1 MHLLHLDQWMARR
14 KYLTL
19 TIYISLSSLGF
30 LLRTKLNG
38 AGREKV
44 QKRRNLE
51 IIEDYI
57 SLKDGL
63 IFKFQQIQEMF
74 IGRIWE
80 FHSLKRKLGY
90 RFRGSLLL
98 SCF

>member
-1 MHLLHLDQWMARR
+1 MNNLKKNFKRKKSYSLIQKTKMQTKQNVNKIFIMHLLHLDQWMARR

-44 QKRRNLE
+44 QKRRN
-51 IIEDYI
+51 
-57 SLKDGL
+57 
-63 IFKFQQIQEMF
+63 
-74 IGRIWE
+74 
-80 FHSLKRKLGY
+80 
-90 RFRGSLLL
+90 
-98 SCF
+98 